1 MSITALAFLAAY
13 FGCLFKAFSAKPI
26 WGLYAYLI
34 AFYAHPIARWWGS
47 SLPNLRWSL
56 MAALVTLIA
65 LILNKNEKK
74 HAWFEF
80 KETRLYAFFLA
91 FLLLQYIWALNSSLH
106 SVFVQLAVKYLI
118 LIFLIQGCVKDKKD
132 VIGFITANVVGALY
146 FAYLGAGYP
155 GGRLEGIG
163 GPSIESSNGL
173 GQHLAILLTFSSYL
187 LFIKLGKYKP
197 LLIIAIIFILNTI
210 MLTQS
215 RGSIVALGLTGI
227 VSLYFIPKGYKK
239 HFIGLASLGV
249 IAFALLIG
257 PQILERFQGVEKNES
272 GEISD
277 SSARSRLVII
287 SAQYEMWKESPIFGQ
302 GHRTTL
308 LLSPYFIPQEY
319 MTTVKNNK
327 QSVSR
332 RASHNYIM
340 GMLTDHGI
348 IGLGIYTLIVIAI
361 AKHLFKLKMHIES
374 KAESELIVIQTGL
387 CLAFLCYL
395 FAGLFSNNKI
405 YEIAVWLIAIIPIV
419 DKLITQSVVDTK
431 KC

>member
-1 MSITALAFLAAY
+1 MSVTAIAFLAAY
-13 FGCLFKAFSAKPI
+13 FGCLLKAFTKKPI

-34 AFYAHPIARWWGS
+34 AFYAHPISRWWGS
-47 SLPNLRWSL
+47 SLPELRWSL
-56 MAALVTLIA
+56 MAALVTLLA
-65 LILNKNEKK
+65 LMLHKSEKK

-80 KETRLYAFFLA
+80 KETKLYALFLVL
-91 FLLLQYIWALNSSLH
+91 LLLQYIWALNTSFH
-106 SVFVQLAVKYLI
+106 SIFVQLAVKYLI
-118 LIFLIQGCVKDKKD
+118 LIFLIQGCIKTKSEI
-132 VIGFITANVVGALY
+132 IGFIAANICGALY

-173 GQHLAILLTFSSYL
+173 GQHLSILLVFSSYL

-197 LLIIAIIFILNTI
+197 LLILAIIFILNTI

-227 VSLYFIPKGYKK
+227 VSLYYIPKGYKK
-239 HFIGLASLGV
+239 HFLGLVTLGV

-287 SAQYEMWKESPIFGQ
+287 SAQYEMFKERPLIGQ

-308 LLSPYFIPQEY
+308 ILSPYFIPQEY
-319 MTTVKNNK
+319 MTTVKNGE
-327 QSVSR
+327 QAVSR
-332 RASHNYIM
+332 RASHNFIM

-348 IGLGIYTLIVIAI
+348 IGLGIYILIVITI
-361 AKHLFKLKMHIES
+361 AKHLFRLKKYS
-374 KAESELIVIQTGL
+374 KNDADSDLIVIQTGL
-387 CLAFLCYL
+387 CLAFVCYL

-405 YEIAVWLIAIIPIV
+405 YEIAVWLIAIIPMV
-419 DKLITQSVVDTK
+419 DHLIKKSVMDNK
-431 KC
+431 